1 MDTTSWPRITII
13 TPSFNQG
20 DFLEDTILSILNQKY
35 PNLEYFIVD
44 GGSTDNTLDI
54 IKKYEDRIDW
64 WVSEPDRG
72 QSHAIN
78 KGLERATGEIIN
90 WINSDDLLF
99 PGALQ
104 RVAVTFMNN
113 PEADLIVG
121 ETARIDQ
128 QGYIK
133 SISSPLSLLSFSS
146 KYYILPIGQ
155 QSSFFSAK
163 ALIKV
168 KMIREDLH
176 ILMDQDL
183 YYRIISSGGEY
194 IKIEGLIG
202 AIRDHHLAKG
212 STCQKA
218 WIEERSN
225 YLKNGKVSIIEQVL
239 IEWIIK
245 LMRIFD
251 GSIPKGRML
260 TKRFKGQKVNGTGWV
275 TENLT

>member
-1 MDTTSWPRITII
+1 M
-13 TPSFNQG
+13 
-20 DFLEDTILSILNQKY
+20 
-35 PNLEYFIVD
+35 
-44 GGSTDNTLDI
+44 
-54 IKKYEDRIDW
+54 
-64 WVSEPDRG
+64 
-72 QSHAIN
+72 
-78 KGLERATGEIIN
+78 ER
-90 WINSDDLLF
+90 
-99 PGALQ
+99 P
-104 RVAVTFMNN
+104 
-113 PEADLIVG
+113 P
-121 ETARIDQ
+121 RIDQ

-202 AIRDHHLAKG
+202 AIREHHLAKG

-225 YLKNGKVSIIEQVL
+225 YLKDGKVSIIEQMM